1 MVVVDLLVAAVGSM
15 VDRLGHPRME
25 EVLQKVVDRQVVAV
39 DIPAARSM
47 AGRSLWEVEV
57 PVAMEELGPELVCAG
72 QEQFLALAA
81 ASGDVWCLHSF
92 QSSHEVGGL
101 GEELQLKRGL
111 GPFVH
116 PGLPG
121 EPLVWRIE
129 HGMALNHNFGE
140 RRWKASENGG
150 YYPQNDTTFV

>member
-1 MVVVDLLVAAVGSM
+1 MEADLWAEAVGSM
-15 VDRLGHPRME
+15 VDRLGHPRMV
-25 EVLQKVVDRQVVAV
+25 EVLQKVEDLQGVAV
-39 DIPAARSM
+39 DSPVRSM
-47 AGRSLWEVEV
+47 AEQSLWEVEV
-57 PVAMEELGPELVCAG
+57 PAAMEELDLVLVCAA
-72 QEQFLALAA
+72 QEQFRALAA
-81 ASGDVWCLHSF
+81 ASEDVRCLHSF

-140 RRWKASENGG
+140 RRWKASENRGC
-150 YYPQNDTTFV
+150 YPQNNTTFV